1 MCIWKVMADSF
12 DFDDIE
18 ITQLVYQNYPVKRFM
33 DAKQSMGISA
43 CKGMGKTFLLKAKRM
58 RLQKENDSSILFLPK
73 NQLVDAPAPCVLDQ
87 THISFLKS
95 YNNWVALWIGC
106 ISIYLL
112 SQDESC
118 M

>member
-43 CKGMGKTFLLKAKRM
+43 CKGMGKTLNHTIKS
-58 RLQKENDSSILFLPK
+58 EVTSSRYA
-73 NQLVDAPAPCVLDQ
+73 QV
-87 THISFLKS
+87 S
-95 YNNWVALWIGC
+95 ALWNI
-106 ISIYLL
+106 
-112 SQDESC
+112 
-118 M
+118 